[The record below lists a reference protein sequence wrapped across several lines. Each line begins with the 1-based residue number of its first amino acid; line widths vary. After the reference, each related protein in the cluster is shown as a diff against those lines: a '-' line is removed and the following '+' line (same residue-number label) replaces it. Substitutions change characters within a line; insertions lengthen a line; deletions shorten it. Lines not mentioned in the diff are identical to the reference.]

1 VAEVDPY
8 GRFVRWLAN
17 KPWKTN
23 YDTQEDFRMSK
34 TLRVLITGAARGIG
48 MATAQVLAN
57 RGHSV
62 VATDVSAL
70 SGSEGIQAH
79 VLDVSSDDSVA
90 QCLKEVGP
98 LDAIVNNAG
107 IFGGGPVEGYPL
119 DRFRQMFETN
129 TLGALRVIQAVL
141 PTWRKRGSGVIVNV
155 SSVNG
160 RVSSPLGAAYSASKF
175 ALEALTESLHLE
187 VRHFGIRSVLIEPG
201 TIATGIKAI
210 EPHKGPAEYAGL
222 WEQWAGANTKMTG
235 PSGGTGPEVVAL
247 AIASAIED
255 PATPLRVPVGQDAEM
270 ILSLRRSLDDQAF
283 EDAMRKAVGLTW

>member
-1 VAEVDPY
+1 
-8 GRFVRWLAN
+8 
-17 KPWKTN
+17 
-23 YDTQEDFRMSK
+23 MSK
-34 TLRVLITGAARGIG
+34 ALRVLITGAARGIG

-62 VATDVSAL
+62 VATDISAL
-70 SGSEGIQAH
+70 RGLEGIQAH
-79 VLDVSSDDSVA
+79 VLDVTSDDSVA
-90 QCLKEVGP
+90 RCLKEVGP
-98 LDAIVNNAG
+98 LDAIVNNAA
-107 IFGGGPVEGYPL
+107 IFGGGPVEAYPL

-141 PTWRKRGSGVIVNV
+141 PAWRKRGSGVIVNV

-201 TIATGIKAI
+201 TIAPGTKAS
-210 EPHKGPAEYAGL
+210 EPHKGPADYAGL
-222 WEQWAGANTKMTG
+222 WEQWAGANTKITG
-235 PSGGTGPEVVAL
+235 PSLPGPEVVAL

-255 PATPLRVPVGQDAEM
+255 PATPLRVPVGHDAEM
-270 ILSLRRSLDDQAF
+270 ILGLRRSLDDQAF

>member
-1 VAEVDPY
+1 
-8 GRFVRWLAN
+8 
-17 KPWKTN
+17 
-23 YDTQEDFRMSK
+23 MSK
-34 TLRVLITGAARGIG
+34 ALKVLITGAARGIG

-62 VATDVSAL
+62 VATDVSAP
-70 SGSEGIQAH
+70 SGLEGIQAH
-79 VLDVSSDDSVA
+79 VLDVTSDESVA

-141 PTWRKRGSGVIVNV
+141 PAWRKRGSGVIVNV
-155 SSVNG
+155 SSVSG
-160 RVSSPLGAAYSASKF
+160 RLSAPLEAAYSASKF
-175 ALEALTESLHLE
+175 ALEALTESLHIE

-201 TIATGIKAI
+201 TIATGIKASQL
-210 EPHKGPAEYAGL
+210 HQGPAEYAGL
-222 WEQWAGANTKMTG
+222 WEQWAGANTRMTG

-270 ILSLRRSLDDQAF
+270 ILGLRRSLDDQAF

>member
-1 VAEVDPY
+1 
-8 GRFVRWLAN
+8 
-17 KPWKTN
+17 
-23 YDTQEDFRMSK
+23 MSK
-34 TLRVLITGAARGIG
+34 ALRVLITGAARGMG

-70 SGSEGIQAH
+70 SGLEGIQAH
-79 VLDVSSDDSVA
+79 VLDVTSDDSVA
-90 QCLKEVGP
+90 RCLKEVGP

-107 IFGGGPVEGYPL
+107 ITSGGGPVEGYPL

-141 PTWRKRGSGVIVNV
+141 PAWRKRGSGVIVNV
-155 SSVNG
+155 SSVSG
-160 RVSSPLGAAYSASKF
+160 RVSSPLEAAYSASKF

-201 TIATGIKAI
+201 TIATGIKASQL
-210 EPHKGPAEYAGL
+210 HQGPAEYAGL
-222 WEQWAGANTKMTG
+222 WEQWAGAHTKTTG
-235 PSGGTGPEVVAL
+235 PSLPGPEIVGL
-247 AIASAIED
+247 AIARAIED

-270 ILSLRRSLDDQAF
+270 ILGLRRSLDDQAF

>member
-160 RVSSPLGAAYSASKF
+160 RISSPLGAAYSASKF